1 MVLNF
6 NVCLEKSFMKTISI
20 KIDDT
25 IFEETEEITSQLKIT
40 RNDYINEAVHIYNT
54 LNKRHLLKMHLAKES
69 ISTSNDSIEV
79 LHEFEKLMDEYEA
92 V

>member
-6 NVCLEKSFMKTISI
+6 NESLYKRFMKTITL
-20 KIDDT
+20 KLEDAV
-25 IFEETEEITSQLKIT
+25 FVETEEITSQLKIT

-54 LNKRHLLKMHLAKES
+54 LNKRRLLKMQLAKES
-69 ISTSNDSIEV
+69 RLTSKDSLEV
-79 LHEFEKLMDEYEA
+79 LREFEKLMDEFEA

>member
-1 MVLNF
+1 
-6 NVCLEKSFMKTISI
+6 MKTITL
-20 KIDDT
+20 KLEDAV
-25 IFEETEEITSQLKIT
+25 FVETEEIISQLKIP

-54 LNKRHLLKMHLAKES
+54 LNKRRLLKKQLTKES
-69 ISTSNDSIEV
+69 KLTSKVSLEV

>member
-1 MVLNF
+1 
-6 NVCLEKSFMKTISI
+6 MKTISI

-25 IFEETEEITSQLKIT
+25 IFEETEEITSQLKIP

-54 LNKRHLLKMHLAKES
+54 LNKRHLLKMQLTKDS
-69 ISTSNDSIEV
+69 RLTSKDSIEV

>member
-6 NVCLEKSFMKTISI
+6 NVCLEKRFMKTISI

-40 RNDYINEAVHIYNT
+40 RNGYINEAVHIYNT
-54 LNKRHLLKMHLAKES
+54 LNKRHLLKMQLAKES
-69 ISTSNDSIEV
+69 RLTRKDSLEV
-79 LHEFEKLMDEYEA
+79 LHEFEKLMDEFEA